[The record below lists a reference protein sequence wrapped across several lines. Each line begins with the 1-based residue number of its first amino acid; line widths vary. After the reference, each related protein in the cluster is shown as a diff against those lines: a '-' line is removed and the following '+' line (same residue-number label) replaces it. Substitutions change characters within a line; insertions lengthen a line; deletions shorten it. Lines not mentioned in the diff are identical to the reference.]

1 MCCLFGMVD
10 YGNVW
15 NPREKTKILSVLSQE
30 CEVRGTDATGIS
42 YNSKGQMNVLKRP
55 VPAHK
60 FHFRIPKDTQ
70 VVMGHT
76 RLTTQGNEKFNYN
89 NHPFFGECQQG
100 IFSVSHNGVLHN
112 EEQLK
117 HTERLPPTH
126 IQTDSYVIVQLLEK
140 YGTLNFDSLKKT
152 AEKLE
157 GSFTFTVLDKEN
169 NLYIVKGDNPLCC
182 YHFNGH
188 YIYAST
194 KEILR
199 CALGR
204 LGMLDYPHSEIPISC
219 GDILKIDAKGRTTL
233 AHFDTSYFERWNYQ
247 QYFTYHPYATVLD
260 DMDYEEELLEYGKH
274 LGLTREDVHLLLQSG
289 YDFYGIEELLYYP
302 SLLESCLEECRE
314 ALYIN

>member
-10 YGNVW
+10 YDNVW
-15 NPREKTKILSVLSQE
+15 TPWEKTKILSVLAQE
-30 CEVRGTDATGIS
+30 CEARGTDATGIS
-42 YNSKGQMNVLKRP
+42 YISKGQMNVLKRP

-89 NHPFFGECQQG
+89 NHPFIGQCKNGVFT
-100 IFSVSHNGVLHN
+100 VAHNGVLRNDQQLRHT
-112 EEQLK
+112 EQLSS
-117 HTERLPPTH
+117 TH
-126 IQTDSYVIVQLLEK
+126 IQTDSYVIVQMLEK
-140 YGTLNFDSLKKT
+140 YRTLNFDSLKKT

-169 NLYIVKGDNPLCC
+169 HLYIVKGDNPLCC

-194 KEILR
+194 KEILN

-204 LGMLDYPHSEIPISC
+204 LGMLDYQHSEIPMTC
-219 GDILKIDAKGRTTL
+219 GDILKIDPTGKTTL
-233 AHFDTSYFERWNYQ
+233 AHFDTAYFDLWNYRE
-247 QYFTYHPYATVLD
+247 FFSYHPYETFGD
-260 DMDYEEELLEYGKH
+260 NDYEEELLEYGKPF
-274 LGLTREDVHLLLQSG
+274 GLTREDIDLLLQSG

-302 SLLESCLEECRE
+302 SLLQACLEECRE
-314 ALYIN
+314 ARYIS